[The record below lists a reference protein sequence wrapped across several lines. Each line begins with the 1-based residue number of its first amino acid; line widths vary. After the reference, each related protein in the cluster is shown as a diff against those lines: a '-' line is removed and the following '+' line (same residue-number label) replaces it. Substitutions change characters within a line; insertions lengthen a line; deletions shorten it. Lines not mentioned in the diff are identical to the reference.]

1 MGKGVL
7 LMRIKEVGETSVNF
21 GSYSNNHKQ
30 ILVEEVAWW
39 LGWHKSFEAS
49 RISVYVFFF
58 IKLTYFFLCQEFIT
72 LVQHSKELFSF
83 TKGLLIYNIW
93 RGVQFLKEL
102 PIEAVQFFRVA
113 LLFIFC

>member
-7 LMRIKEVGETSVNF
+7 LMRIKEVGQTSVNF

-58 IKLTYFFLCQEFIT
+58 IKLTHFFLMSRVHYTGTT
-72 LVQHSKELFSF
+72 LKRIVLFHKRSVD
-83 TKGLLIYNIW
+83 L
-93 RGVQFLKEL
+93 
-102 PIEAVQFFRVA
+102 
-113 LLFIFC
+113 

>member
-7 LMRIKEVGETSVNF
+7 LMSIEEVGETSVNF
-21 GSYSNNHKQ
+21 GSYSNKHKQ

-58 IKLTYFFLCQEFIT
+58 NKLTYFFLMSRVHYTGTT
-72 LVQHSKELFSF
+72 LKRIVLFHKRSVD
-83 TKGLLIYNIW
+83 L
-93 RGVQFLKEL
+93 
-102 PIEAVQFFRVA
+102 
-113 LLFIFC
+113 

>member
-39 LGWHKSFEAS
+39 LGWRKSFEAS
-49 RISVYVFFF
+49 RISVFVFFY
-58 IKLTYFFLCQEFIT
+58 IRITYFF
-72 LVQHSKELFSF
+72 SYDKS
-83 TKGLLIYNIW
+83 
-93 RGVQFLKEL
+93 
-102 PIEAVQFFRVA
+102 
-113 LLFIFC
+113 